1 MSNIFWN
8 SSSLSSFFN
17 TSLNAS
23 TSGLGG
29 LYSAFSDSAMIKS
42 GTYKKLMRSYF
53 DTVESESKS
62 SSSSSKTSSSKSS
75 SSSSS
80 SKSRHACT
88 YTYDSTRNTVS
99 KVSNKVL
106 DELLSDEPRKST
118 ITNPVLDE
126 LLKKDDK
133 TTEDGTVTDKTQ
145 SDSST
150 PATEATAGSVIDE
163 SI

>member
-8 SSSLSSFFN
+8 SSSISSFFN

-42 GTYKKLMRSYF
+42 GSYKKLMRSYF
-53 DTVESESKS
+53 DTIEAESKS
-62 SSSSSKTSSSKSS
+62 SSSSKTDSSKSS
-75 SSSSS
+75 SSSNS

-88 YTYDSTRNTVS
+88 YTYDSTRKTVS

-106 DELLSDEPRKST
+106 DELLSDEPRKSS

-133 TTEDGTVTDKTQ
+133 TDGTVTDKTQ
-145 SDSST
+145 ADSSS
-150 PATEATAGSVIDE
+150 PASEAAAGTVIDE
-163 SI
+163 AV

>member
-8 SSSLSSFFN
+8 SSSISSFFN

-23 TSGLGG
+23 TSGLSG

-42 GTYKKLMRSYF
+42 GSYKKLMRSYF
-53 DTVESESKS
+53 DTMEAESKS
-62 SSSSSKTSSSKSS
+62 SSSSKTDSSKSS

-88 YTYDSTRNTVS
+88 YTYDSTRKTVS

-106 DELLSDEPRKST
+106 DELLSDEPRKSS

-126 LLKKDDK
+126 LLKKDNQ
-133 TTEDGTVTDKTQ
+133 TADGTVTDKTQ
-145 SDSST
+145 PDSSS
-150 PATEATAGSVIDE
+150 PATEAAAGTVIDE
-163 SI
+163 AV